1 MHSSR
6 HFQQLANWQAACTSI
21 RRSLSGSHNPPAASC
36 SSRSSRSSSS
46 SSWLLPQGLSAQPI
60 GQRQGCRL
68 QQVSC
73 RRWPA
78 TAHAA
83 PAAAAEAAV
92 RDEREV
98 PGMSAF
104 LDGLKWDEA
113 GLLAVVVQVSVACS
127 SGKGEYRAA
136 G

>member
-6 HFQQLANWQAACTSI
+6 HLQQQPNWPAASTSI
-21 RRSLSGSHNPPAASC
+21 RRSLSGSHSPPAASC
-36 SSRSSRSSSS
+36 SSRSSSSS

-68 QQVSC
+68 QQLSC

-104 LDGLKWDEA
+104 LAGLKWDEA
-113 GLLAVVVQVSVACS
+113 GLLAVVVQVRRCVLFRQ
-127 SGKGEYRAA
+127 G
-136 G
+136 

>member
-6 HFQQLANWQAACTSI
+6 HLQQQPNWPAACTSI
-21 RRSLSGSHNPPAASC
+21 RRSLSGSHSPPAASC
-36 SSRSSRSSSS
+36 SSRSSSSSS

-60 GQRQGCRL
+60 GQRQESRS
-68 QQVSC
+68 QQLSC

-104 LDGLKWDEA
+104 LDGLKWDAA
-113 GLLAVVVQVSVACS
+113 GLLAVVVQVRRCVLFPARV
-127 SGKGEYRAA
+127 KYRAA